1 MKNKIII
8 ISLLMIVS
16 FLFSNEESERNVFPS
31 VSIRY
36 DNITGGDGFTP
47 SHTIGMFLGI
57 DGDKYTGF
65 DTTSD
70 GNEFR
75 ILIGWKWSIIGVGT
89 REYEV
94 TDEDGNLTGET
105 ATASLYSFGARYRMN
120 NNLFTAVEY
129 VKSDAPDEP
138 DGIRLSVGVDF

>member
-8 ISLLMIVS
+8 ISLLLIVS
-16 FLFSNEESERNVFPS
+16 FLFSNEDSDKNVSPS

-47 SHTIGMFLGI
+47 GHTIGMFLDI
-57 DGDKYTGF
+57 DGEKYTGF

-70 GNEFR
+70 GKEFR

-89 REYEV
+89 REYEFTDDEGV
-94 TDEDGNLTGET
+94 TTTE
-105 ATASLYSFGARYRMN
+105 TASLYSFGAKYRMN
-120 NNLFTAVEY
+120 NNLFTSVEY
-129 VKSDAPDEP
+129 VKSDGDDAA